1 MHIDNEPI
9 PRPHPLKWNNPKID
23 YSGFFELTAPDQPLK
38 ISFSDSMARRY
49 SGIGGMVDDSDLSD
63 LLWHSSYCDPAEQ
76 AGRFDRTWYHSFP
89 PAAAGLHSLGI
100 LCIPIQ
106 DQPIS
111 IYDRKAHRLSLLPNS
126 EYARKENAAN
136 VRELTNAEHGS
147 TLQFF
152 ADPNEL
158 ESCYENSTS
167 LLWRDSGALATAIS
181 FVAAASGL
189 TSVVLGRIGTKIIR
203 IAGLDV
209 PYLGFGAIHIGM
221 PRHPPNPKEGT

>member
-9 PRPHPLKWNNPKID
+9 PRLHPVKWNNPKID
-23 YSGFFELTAPDQPLK
+23 YSGFVELATPDQPLET
-38 ISFSDSMARRY
+38 SFSDSMARRY
-49 SGIGGMVDDSDLSD
+49 SGIGGTVDDTALSD
-63 LLWHSSYCDPAEQ
+63 LLWHSSYCHPAGQ
-76 AGRFDRTWYHSFP
+76 TGRFDRTWYHSFP
-89 PAAAGLHSLGI
+89 PAAAGLHSLSI
-100 LCIPIQ
+100 LCIPTQ

-111 IYDRKAHRLSLLPNS
+111 IYDRKAHRLNLLPNT
-126 EYARKENAAN
+126 EDARKENAAN
-136 VRELTNAEHGS
+136 VRELANAEHGS

-209 PYLGFGAIHIGM
+209 PYLGFGAVHIGT
-221 PRHPPNPKEGT
+221 PRSRPTPNEGS

>member
-1 MHIDNEPI
+1 
-9 PRPHPLKWNNPKID
+9 
-23 YSGFFELTAPDQPLK
+23 
-38 ISFSDSMARRY
+38 
-49 SGIGGMVDDSDLSD
+49 
-63 LLWHSSYCDPAEQ
+63 
-76 AGRFDRTWYHSFP
+76 
-89 PAAAGLHSLGI
+89 
-100 LCIPIQ
+100 
-106 DQPIS
+106 
-111 IYDRKAHRLSLLPNS
+111 LLPNT
-126 EYARKENAAN
+126 EDARKENAAN
-136 VRELTNAEHGS
+136 VRGLTNAEHGS

-203 IAGLDV
+203 ISGLDV

-221 PRHPPNPKEGT
+221 PRNPPNPKEET